1 MINIKLNGD
10 EKVLEMQL
18 NLSEFVSQQLN
29 TKEPKGVA
37 VALNEMIIPKQK
49 WESILIKE
57 NDSIEIVHAV
67 QGG

>member
-1 MINIKLNGD
+1 MKIKLNGD
-10 EKVLEMQL
+10 EKVLNEQMK
-18 NLSEFVSQQLN
+18 LSEFVSEQLN

-49 WESILIKE
+49 WASVLINE